1 MNNPVIICGP
11 QVRVM
16 TAHKKSPI
24 PPEKVALYEKA
35 VATLPGVE
43 RKGADN
49 PFTSLNG
56 NMFSL
61 LSAQT
66 QTLALRLPKEEREA
80 FLKKYKTKLFEA
92 YGAVM
97 KEYVAVPDALLKNT
111 KELQKYMAL
120 SYEYAKT
127 LKPKAS
133 KKKR

>member
-1 MNNPVIICGP
+1 
-11 QVRVM
+11 M
-16 TAHKKSPI
+16 TVQKKSSI
-24 PPEKVALYEKA
+24 PAEKVALYEKA

-43 RKGADN
+43 RKGAEN

-61 LSAQT
+61 LSAVT
-66 QTLALRLPKEEREA
+66 ETMGLRLPKEEREA
-80 FLKKYKTKLFEA
+80 FLRKYKSKLFEA

-97 KEYVAVPDALLKNT
+97 REYVTVPDALLRNT

>member
-1 MNNPVIICGP
+1 MTP
-11 QVRVM
+11 Q
-16 TAHKKSPI
+16 KKSPI
-24 PPEKVALYEKA
+24 PAEKVALYEKA

-49 PFTSLNG
+49 PYTSLNG

-61 LSAQT
+61 LSAVT
-66 QTLALRLPKEEREA
+66 ETMALRLPAEEREA
-80 FLKKYKTKLFEA
+80 FLKKYKSKLFEV

-97 KEYVAVPDALLKNT
+97 KEYLTVPDALLKNT
-111 KELQKYMAL
+111 KELQKYMTL

-127 LKPKAS
+127 LNPKAS

>member
-1 MNNPVIICGP
+1 MTP
-11 QVRVM
+11 Q
-16 TAHKKSPI
+16 KKSPI

-35 VATLPGVE
+35 VAALRGVE

-49 PFTSLNG
+49 PYTSLNG

-61 LSAQT
+61 LSAVT
-66 QTLALRLPKEEREA
+66 ETMALRLPAEEREA
-80 FLKKYKTKLFEA
+80 FLKKYKSKLFEV

-97 KEYVAVPDALLKNT
+97 KEYVTVPDALLKNT

>member
-1 MNNPVIICGP
+1 
-11 QVRVM
+11 M
-16 TAHKKSPI
+16 TPEKKSPI
-24 PPEKVALYEKA
+24 LAEKVALYEKA

-43 RKGADN
+43 RKGAAN

-61 LSAQT
+61 LSAVT
-66 QTLALRLPKEEREA
+66 ESMALRLPKEEREA
-80 FLKKYKTKLFEA
+80 FLKKYKSKLFEV

-97 KEYVAVPDALLKNT
+97 KEYVTVPDALLKNT

-133 KKKR
+133 RKKR

>member
-1 MNNPVIICGP
+1 MTP
-11 QVRVM
+11 Q
-16 TAHKKSPI
+16 KKSPI
-24 PPEKVALYEKA
+24 PVEKVALYEQA
-35 VATLPGVE
+35 VATLSGVE

-49 PFTSLNG
+49 PYTSLNG

-66 QTLALRLPKEEREA
+66 KNMALRLPTREREA
-80 FLKKYKTKLFEA
+80 FLKKYKSELFEV

-97 KEYVAVPDALLKNT
+97 KEYVTVPDALLKNT
-111 KELQKYMAL
+111 KELQQYMAV

-127 LKPKAS
+127 LKPKVS

>member
-1 MNNPVIICGP
+1 MAG
-11 QVRVM
+11 Q
-16 TAHKKSPI
+16 KKGAI
-24 PPEKVALYEKA
+24 PAEKVALYEKA
-35 VATLPGVE
+35 VSTLPGVA
-43 RKGADN
+43 RKGAQN

-66 QTLALRLPKEEREA
+66 ETLALRLPKQEREA
-80 FLKKYKTKLFEA
+80 FLKKYKSKLFEV

-97 KEYVAVPDALLKNT
+97 KEYVTVPDALLKNT
-111 KELQKYMAL
+111 RELQKYMAL

-127 LKPKAS
+127 LNPKAS

>member
-1 MNNPVIICGP
+1 
-11 QVRVM
+11 M
-16 TAHKKSPI
+16 TVQKKSPI
-24 PPEKVALYEKA
+24 PAEKVALYIKA

-49 PFTSLNG
+49 PYTSLNG

-61 LSAQT
+61 LSAVT
-66 QTLALRLPKEEREA
+66 ETMALRLPKEEREA
-80 FLKKYKTKLFEA
+80 FLRKYKSKLFEA

-97 KEYVAVPDALLKNT
+97 KEYVTVPDALLRNT

>member
-1 MNNPVIICGP
+1 
-11 QVRVM
+11 M
-16 TAHKKSPI
+16 TVQKKSPI
-24 PPEKVALYEKA
+24 PAEKVALYEKA

-66 QTLALRLPKEEREA
+66 ETLALRLPKEEREA
-80 FLKKYKTKLFEA
+80 FLKKYKSKLFEA

-97 KEYVAVPDALLKNT
+97 KEYVTVPDSLLKNT

-127 LKPKAS
+127 LKSKAS
-133 KKKR
+133 KTKR